1 MERRDARVHFSG
13 DACCKFH
20 RESNRGDHAV
30 GPRDSL
36 AGDGESGAVI
46 GAGAREGE
54 SESDVHS
61 FMERVE
67 FQRDQALIVIHA
79 KHGVEFSLHGAVENG
94 VG

>member
-1 MERRDARVHFSG
+1 MR
-13 DACCKFH
+13 KFH

-54 SESDVHS
+54 AESDVHS
-61 FMERVE
+61 FMESVE
-67 FQRDQALIVIHA
+67 FQRDQSLIVIHA
-79 KHGVEFSLHGAVENG
+79 KHGIEFSLDGVMENS